1 MPRDPAGE
9 SLRVIIIE
17 DEFVIARSLMFLL
30 ESNCCQVVGMA
41 ATVREALRLIDTEAF
56 DAAIVDIDLKGTS
69 AAPVAEELLRR
80 QARFVFLTG
89 YGNLE
94 MLPEHLREHPHLEKP
109 AEPHLLLSALRRSG
123 DTGGS
128 R

>member
-1 MPRDPAGE
+1 MPRDPAGG

-30 ESNCCQVVGMA
+30 ESHDCRVVGMA
-41 ATVREALRLIDTEAF
+41 ATVQEALQLIDTEAF

-94 MLPEHLREHPHLEKP
+94 MLPEHLREQPHLEKP
-109 AEPHLLLSALRRSG
+109 VESHLLLSALRRSEAA
-123 DTGGS
+123 GS
-128 R
+128 S

>member
-1 MPRDPAGE
+1 MPRDIAGG

-17 DEFVIARSLMFLL
+17 DEFVIARSLAFLL
-30 ESNCCQVVGMA
+30 ESTECQVVGMA
-41 ATVREALRLIDTEAF
+41 ASVQEALQLIDTEAF

-89 YGNLE
+89 YGDLE
-94 MLPEHLREHPHLEKP
+94 MLPEHLRQQPHLEKP
-109 AEPHLLLSALRRSG
+109 VEPDLLLATLR
-123 DTGGS
+123 GS
-128 R
+128 RSS